1 MQDYRHDIRFGTFI
15 TPTAQPPQHAVE
27 LARVT
32 EQAGLDLVTFQ
43 DHPYQPAFLDTW
55 TLLSYV
61 AAVTER
67 VHLAANVT
75 NLPLRPPGGAGPRRR
90 QPGSAQWGRAA
101 LGLGA
106 GAFWEAIVAMGGPRR
121 TGGEAVAAL
130 REAIEI
136 IRAVWDTDTRGGVR
150 VRGEH
155 YQVVGAKRGPAPA
168 QPIPIWVGGYKPRML
183 RLIGRYA
190 DGWLPS
196 LLYLDGPEALAEGNA
211 VIDEAAAA
219 AGRDPA
225 EIRRLL
231 NLGPQDADPDTLTEL
246 ALRYGIDTFI
256 LASDDPAEIERFGRR
271 TAPAVRQR
279 VEAGRRS
286 APAAGG
292 ATGGAD
298 APARASGPG
307 DAARDAG
314 AVGEAD
320 PTAKGEPEG
329 VPWDELG
336 VRPTPDDGTRLS
348 SIKPWDESERPEAP
362 PPPPGY
368 RYSQRGRLVSQHLVE
383 VHDALRA
390 ELRQLREMVA
400 QVRAGAMDIGQART
414 ALNQLALRQNAW
426 TLGAYCES
434 YCRVVT
440 QHHTIEDQGIFPHLR
455 RREPGLAPVLDR
467 LLAEHQVIHEAVEGV
482 DKALIALA
490 AEPGDVSRLS
500 EAVDLLTDT
509 LLSHLAYEERVLLEP
524 LARHGMYAGQL

>member
-27 LARVT
+27 LAQVT
-32 EQAGLDLVTFQ
+32 EQVGLDLVTFQ

-61 AAVTER
+61 AAATER

-75 NLPLRPPGGAGPRRR
+75 NLPLRPPAVLARAAASLDLLSGGRV
-90 QPGSAQWGRAA
+90 A
-101 LGLGA
+101 LGLGG
-106 GAFWEAIVAMGGPRR
+106 GAFWDAIVAMGGPRR
-121 TGGEAVAAL
+121 TGGEALAAL

-136 IRAVWDTDTRGGVR
+136 IRAVWDTNTRGGVR

-168 QPIPIWVGGYKPRML
+168 HPIPIWVGAYKPRML
-183 RLIGRYA
+183 RLVGGYA

-196 LLYLDGPEALAEGNA
+196 LAYLSGLEAIGEGNA
-211 VIDEAAAA
+211 IIDEAAVA

-231 NLGPQDADPDTLTEL
+231 NVQPQHADPQILAEL
-246 ALRYGIDTFI
+246 ALRYGVGTFI
-256 LASDDPAEIERFGRR
+256 IGSDDPAEIERFGREV
-271 TAPAVRQR
+271 APAVREL
-279 VEAGRRS
+279 VEAGRRAGGIDAGS
-286 APAAGG
+286 TSGTGPGGASDAGG
-292 ATGGAD
+292 AGLAGGA
-298 APARASGPG
+298 SGG
-307 DAARDAG
+307 HSW
-314 AVGEAD
+314 E
-320 PTAKGEPEG
+320 
-329 VPWDELG
+329 ELG
-336 VRPTPDDGTRLS
+336 VKPTLDDGTRLS
-348 SIKPWDESERPEAP
+348 AVKPWDESDRPEAP

-368 RYSQRGRLVSQHLVE
+368 RYSQRGRLVSQHLVD
-383 VHDALRA
+383 VHNALRS
-390 ELRQLREMVA
+390 ELRQVRDLVE
-400 QVRAGAMDIGQART
+400 QVRVGAMDVENARS

-440 QHHTIEDQGIFPHLR
+440 QHHTIEDEGIFPHLR
-455 RREPGLAPVLDR
+455 RSEPGLAPVLDR
-467 LLAEHQVIHEAVEGV
+467 LVSEHRVIHDAIEGV

-490 AEPGDVSRLS
+490 AEPGDVSQLS
-500 EAVDLLTDT
+500 EAVDLLTDV

-524 LARHGMYAGQL
+524 LARFGMYAGQL

>member
-1 MQDYRHDIRFGTFI
+1 MQDYRLPLTFGTFI
-15 TPTAQPPQHAVE
+15 TPRAQPPQHAVE
-27 LARVT
+27 LAQVT
-32 EQAGLDLVTFQ
+32 ERSGLDLVTFQ

-61 AAVTER
+61 AAATER

-75 NLPLRPPGGAGPRRR
+75 NLPLRPPAVLARAAASLDLLSGGRV
-90 QPGSAQWGRAA
+90 A
-101 LGLGA
+101 LGLGG
-106 GAFWEAIVAMGGPRR
+106 GAFWEGIEAMGGPRR
-121 TGGEAVAAL
+121 TGGQAVAAL

-136 IRAVWDTDTRGGVR
+136 VRGVWDTDVRGGVR

-168 QPIPIWVGGYKPRML
+168 HPIPIWVGGYKPRML
-183 RLIGRYA
+183 RLIGRHA

-196 LLYLDGPEALAEGNA
+196 LFYLDGPEALAEGNT
-211 VIDEAAAA
+211 VIDEAAVA

-225 EIRRLL
+225 QIRRLL
-231 NLGPQDADPDTLTEL
+231 NLGPQDAEPDTLTEL
-246 ALRYGIDTFI
+246 ALRYGIGTFI

-271 TAPAVRQR
+271 TAPQVRRR
-279 VEAGRRS
+279 VEEARRS
-286 APAAGG
+286 GPPAAGG
-292 ATGGAD
+292 PTGG
-298 APARASGPG
+298 SGAAVHGGGSG
-307 DAARDAG
+307 DAEAETGHVG
-314 AVGEAD
+314 AAQPGE
-320 PTAKGEPEG
+320 GSG

-336 VRPTPDDGTRLS
+336 VRPTPDDGTRVS
-348 SIKPWDESERPEAP
+348 STKPWDESERPKPP

-368 RYSQRGRLVSQHLVE
+368 RYSQRGRLVSQHLVD

-390 ELRQLREMVA
+390 ELRQVREMVEK
-400 QVRAGAMDIGQART
+400 VRAGAMGIGQARS

-440 QHHTIEDQGIFPHLR
+440 QHHTIEDEGIFPHLR

-467 LLAEHQVIHEAVEGV
+467 LAAEHRVIHEAVEGV
-482 DKALIALA
+482 DKALVALA

-500 EAVDLLTDT
+500 EAVDLLTDA
-509 LLSHLAYEERVLLEP
+509 LLSHLAWEERVLLEP